1 MTVADSTWEIKRRK
15 LQEDNLQV
23 KMKPLVEFVAE
34 LREISEGRTVPN
46 FDPADG
52 SEYIASVRSTPLR
65 L

>member
-1 MTVADSTWEIKRRK
+1 MTVADSAWEIKRRK

-23 KMKPLVEFVAE
+23 KMKPLVELVAE

-46 FDPADG
+46 FDPANG
-52 SEYIASVRSTPLR
+52 MEYIASVRSTPLR